1 MSRGSLPTEAC
12 ERRTLL
18 DPQDL
23 QRTVARLC
31 SQVLESAGDSQR
43 LLLLGIPTRGAA
55 LARVLATELERE
67 LGHAVDQG
75 VLDPTFI
82 ATTSSALARA

>member
-1 MSRGSLPTEAC
+1 MSRGSLPTQAC

-18 DPQDL
+18 DAQDL

-31 SQVLESAGDSQR
+31 SQVLESAGDSKR

-55 LARVLATELERE
+55 LALVLASELEQE
-67 LGHAVDQG
+67 LG
-75 VLDPTFI
+75 
-82 ATTSSALARA
+82 